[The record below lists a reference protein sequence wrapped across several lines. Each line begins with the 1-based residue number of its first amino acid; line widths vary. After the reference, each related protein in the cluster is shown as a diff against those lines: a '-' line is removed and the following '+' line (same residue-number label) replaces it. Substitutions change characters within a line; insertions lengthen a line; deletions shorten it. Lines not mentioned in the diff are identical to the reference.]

1 MSEEFGEM
9 SAIKGAII
17 RAVQET
23 VKGTK
28 EEVEKTVEA
37 VTDAVMDA
45 IAENYRSITEI
56 NSIVAAVRAGERVQI
71 EYADPDD
78 PDFMDSC
85 VMRPCW

>member
-1 MSEEFGEM
+1 MEEYRAMKET
-9 SAIKGAII
+9 IL
-17 RAVQET
+17 RAVQEN

-56 NSIVAAVRAGERVQI
+56 HCIVAAVRAGIRVQI
-71 EYADPDD
+71 AYADPEEL
-78 PDFMDSC
+78 DFMDPYT
-85 VMRPCW
+85 VRPCW